1 MKLQKLIILIL
12 SIFSLQIAFAQNQEI
27 RGRVVDE
34 SNNGVA
40 GVTVINAANNRA
52 ITATS
57 DNGNFSIS
65 VPANTTLIFKA
76 VGFNQRRVTVRA
88 NQTTINVQLSS
99 TEDQVEEVV
108 VRGYVARKK
117 ETTTGSSFTLG
128 EKDLR
133 DVPTANLEQL
143 MQGKVPGLNVQV
155 NTGAPG
161 FRGSTQIRGLSTL
174 TTTGSGSESILM
186 PTSPLYVIDGVPMD
200 ADRASEFGLQ
210 QQGPGI
216 SPLSL
221 IPPEDVQSIEIL
233 KDAQATSLYGS
244 QGAYGVIIIT
254 TKRGNSPVPRIN
266 YTHSTFMKTPPKL
279 RETLGG
285 NLERQLKIWQIYNNA
300 RIQGEIDNIMNTPML
315 ADSLNAFFNNS
326 TNWQALYYQNT
337 FNQNHNLS
345 LDGGNEILSY
355 KSNIG
360 YYGETGVIKN
370 TGFNRYSAN
379 LRMDYRPSKRFDF
392 TGQVFAQL
400 GKQNKGDG
408 TGVLQT
414 GVSTGGMNSTLL
426 PPPGFFNASADYIS
440 AIRTKNDNSSKL
452 IRPYVEGKFEI
463 LPGLRVQSA
472 LSYEFAS
479 NNEDR
484 FTPAAAAGQFSE
496 VYSFAG
502 RESNLYNRNILNYTR
517 DFNEDHNIFI
527 NLFNEVRHNQR
538 QNSITR
544 QVRTPNDQFEGP
556 LGYDGWFSRG
566 GGVLTNFRNEKAL
579 SFALA
584 TSYSY
589 KSRYIVDLSYRIDG
603 SSANGFEN
611 LYTKNPAIGVRWNAH
626 HEEWIKSVPWI
637 NLASLRFTWGV
648 NVMPTSS
655 LERIYGKYDISG
667 RYNQINGI
675 GINYEFI
682 PNPNLK
688 PTTSM
693 QYNAG
698 LDLNLFNNKIEII
711 YDTYYKRVENLLF
724 ESFLSNS
731 TGFDKLHSN
740 DAGLANYGHELALN
754 IRPLP
759 AASAFN
765 WTFSLNGAYNR
776 DVLLQ
781 LPATF
786 RGQFIKWD
794 TNSDLLHSVNRV
806 GTSALS
812 NYLLQNV
819 GVYATDADVPVDP
832 TTGLRYRTS
841 DGTFFQAGDP
851 IFVDR
856 NGDYIL
862 DQRDYARSGNTQPLW
877 TGGMQNNFNYKNFQ
891 FSVYAS
897 YTAKRTILNYALA
910 QRLDLFRN
918 PFGQI
923 IENGVITGNG
933 GQSVVPVDDLDIW
946 LQDGD
951 IAKYPYPYDFSR
963 NSSVRP
969 FRYDQTLWEEN
980 GSYFKIN
987 NIIVAYV
994 FDRDFLRRFKLDR
1007 FRIYA
1012 SMDNVYTFSKYS
1024 GPNPE
1029 NVTSLGRDASNGYPV
1044 PRSYTLGFNISF

>member
-1 MKLQKLIILIL
+1 MKLQTNIILLIL
-12 SIFSLQIAFAQNQEI
+12 SAIFSIQLTMAQNQQI
-27 RGRVVDE
+27 SGKVVDE
-34 SNNGVA
+34 TNRGIG
-40 GVTVINAANNRA
+40 GVTIQNASNKRA

-57 DNGNFSIS
+57 EDGTFSLS
-65 VPANTTLIFKA
+65 VAPNTILIFKG

-88 NQTTINVQLSS
+88 NQSTINIQLSTS
-99 TEDQVEEVV
+99 EDQVEEVV

-133 DVPTANLEQL
+133 DVPVANLEQL

-174 TTTGSGSESILM
+174 STTGSGNESILM

-254 TKRGNSPVPRIN
+254 TKRGNSEIPRIN
-266 YTHSTFMKTPPKL
+266 YTHSTFIKTPPKL
-279 RETLGG
+279 RETIGG
-285 NLERQLKIWQIYNNA
+285 NLERQIKLRQILQNA
-300 RIQGEIDNIMNTPML
+300 RTQDEIDKIMNNPAL
-315 ADSLNAFFNNS
+315 ADSLNSYYNNS
-326 TNWQALYYQNT
+326 TDWQSLFYQNT

-345 LDGGNEILSY
+345 LDGGNQVLSY
-355 KSNIG
+355 KSNLG
-360 YYGETGVIKN
+360 YYGETGVIRN

-379 LRMDYRPSKRFDF
+379 LRMDYRPTPKFDF

-408 TGVLQT
+408 TGILQT
-414 GVSTGGMNSTLL
+414 GVSQGGMNSTLL
-426 PPPGFFNASADYIS
+426 PPPGFYTANSDYLA
-440 AIRTKNDNSSKL
+440 AIKTKNDNSSKL
-452 IRPYVEGKFEI
+452 IRPYIEAGFEI
-463 LPGLRVQSA
+463 ISGLRLRSA

-479 NNEDR
+479 NNEDK
-484 FTPAAAAGQFSE
+484 FTPAAAAGQFSQ

-502 RESNLYNRNILNYTR
+502 RESQLYNRNILNYSKTI
-517 DFNEDHNIFI
+517 NEDHSLFF
-527 NLFNEVRHNQR
+527 NLFNEVRHVTR
-538 QNSITR
+538 QNTITV
-544 QVRTPNDQFEGP
+544 QARTPNDQFEGP
-556 LGYDGWFSRG
+556 LGFDGYFSRG
-566 GGVLTNFRNEKAL
+566 GGVLSNFRNEKAL
-579 SFALA
+579 SFAFA
-584 TSYSY
+584 TSYNY
-589 KSRYIVDLSYRIDG
+589 KSRYVVDLSYRLDG

-611 LYTKNPAIGVRWNAH
+611 LYTKNPAIGVRWNIH
-626 HEEWIKSVPWI
+626 HENWIESLPWI

-648 NVMPTSS
+648 NVMPTST
-655 LERIYGKYDISG
+655 LERIYGRYDISG
-667 RYNQINGI
+667 NYNQVNGI

-698 LDLNLFNNKIEII
+698 VDVNLFNGKLDII
-711 YDTYYKRVENLLF
+711 YDTYYKQVDNLLF
-724 ESFLSNS
+724 DAMLNN
-731 TGFDKLHSN
+731 TAGFEKLYSN
-740 DAGLANYGHELALN
+740 DAAVANYGHEIAIN

-759 AASAFN
+759 STSPLN
-765 WTFSLNGAYNR
+765 WTLSVNGAYNK

-781 LPATF
+781 LPSHY
-786 RGQFIKWD
+786 RGQFIRWD
-794 TNSDLLHSVNRV
+794 GSDDLLHMVNRV
-806 GTSALS
+806 GTSSLS

-832 TTGLRYRTS
+832 VTGLRYRTA
-841 DGTFFQAGDP
+841 DGTYFQAGDP
-851 IFVDR
+851 IYIDR

-862 DQRDYARSGNTQPLW
+862 DNRDYARSGNTQPLI
-877 TGGMQNNFNYKNFQ
+877 TGGMQNSFQYKNFQ
-891 FSVYAS
+891 FSIYAS

-910 QRLDLFRN
+910 QRLDLLRD
-918 PFGQI
+918 PFG
-923 IENGVITGNG
+923 GKA
-933 GQSVVPVDDLDIW
+933 VVPISGLDVW
-946 LQDGD
+946 LQEGD
-951 IAKYPYPYDFSR
+951 VAKYPYPYDYSR
-963 NSSVRP
+963 NNSVKP
-969 FRYDQTLWEEN
+969 FRYDQTLWEED

-1007 FRIYA
+1007 FRIYG
-1012 SMDNVYTFSKYS
+1012 SMDNVVTFSKYS

-1029 NVTSLGRDASNGYPV
+1029 NVTNLGRDQSNGYPV

>member
-1 MKLQKLIILIL
+1 MKLKKLIILIL
-12 SIFSLQIAFAQNQEI
+12 SIFSLQIAFAQSQEV

-34 SNNGVA
+34 SNNGIG
-40 GVTVINAANNRA
+40 GVTILNAANNRA

-57 DNGNFSIS
+57 DNGNFAIS
-65 VPANTTLIFKA
+65 VAPNTTLLFKA
-76 VGFNQRRVTVRA
+76 VGFAQRRITVRA
-88 NQTTINVQLSS
+88 NQTSLNVQMSS
-99 TEDQVEEVV
+99 TQDQVEEVV

-117 ETTTGSSFTLG
+117 ETSTGSSYSLG

-133 DVPTANLEQL
+133 DVPVANLEQL

-200 ADRASEFGLQ
+200 ADRAAEFGLQ

-285 NLERQLKIWQIYNNA
+285 NLERQIKLAQILNNS
-300 RIQGEIDNIMNTPML
+300 RYEIEIDKIMETPWL
-315 ADSLNAFFNNS
+315 ADSLNAYYNNS
-326 TNWQALYYQNT
+326 TNWQDLYYQNT

-360 YYGETGVIKN
+360 YFNETGVIKN

-379 LRMDYRPSKRFDF
+379 LRMDYRPARRFEF

-408 TGVLQT
+408 TGILQT
-414 GVSTGGMNSTLL
+414 GVSSGGMNSTLL
-426 PPPGFFNASADYIS
+426 PPPGFYSASADYIS

-463 LPGLRVQSA
+463 MPGLRIQSA

-479 NNEDR
+479 NNEDK

-502 RESNLYNRNILNYTR
+502 RESNLYNRNILNYTK
-517 DFNEDHNIFI
+517 DFNETHNIFI
-527 NLFNEVRHNQR
+527 NLFNEVRHAQR
-538 QNSITR
+538 QNTITK
-544 QVRTPNDQFEGP
+544 QARTPNDQFEGP
-556 LGYDGWFSRG
+556 LGFDGYFSRG
-566 GGVLTNFRNEKAL
+566 GGVLSNFRNEKAL
-579 SFALA
+579 SFALSA
-584 TSYSY
+584 SYGY
-589 KSRYIVDLSYRIDG
+589 KSRYLLDLSYRLDG

-611 LYTKNPAIGVRWNAH
+611 QYTKNPAIGVRWNAH
-626 HEEWIKSVPWI
+626 HEEWIKSIPWI
-637 NLASLRFTWGV
+637 NLASIRLTWGV
-648 NVMPTSS
+648 NVMPTST
-655 LERIYGKYDISG
+655 LERIYGKYNISG
-667 RYNQINGI
+667 LYNQIPGI
-675 GINYEFI
+675 GIDYEFI

-698 LDLNLFNNKIEII
+698 LDLNLFNNKVEII
-711 YDTYYKRVENLLF
+711 YDTYYKKVDNLLF
-724 ESFLSNS
+724 ESFLSNEV
-731 TGFDKLHSN
+731 GFDKLYSN
-740 DAGLANYGHELALN
+740 DAGVANYGHEFAINL
-754 IRPLP
+754 RPLSS
-759 AASAFN
+759 ASDFS
-765 WTFSLNGAYNR
+765 WTFAINGAYNR

-781 LPATF
+781 LPSSF
-786 RGQFIKWD
+786 RGQFIKWGD
-794 TNSDLLHSVNRV
+794 TWEQLHMVNRV
-806 GTSALS
+806 GTPALS
-812 NYLLQNV
+812 NYLMQNL
-819 GVYATDADVPVDP
+819 GVYATDDDVPVDP
-832 TTGLRYRTS
+832 LTGLRYRTA
-841 DGTFFQAGDP
+841 DGTFFKAGDP
-851 IFVDR
+851 IYLDR

-862 DQRDYARSGNTQPLW
+862 DQRDYIRSGSTQPLW
-877 TGGMQNNFNYKNFQ
+877 TGGVQNTLNYKNFQ
-891 FSVYAS
+891 FSIYAS
-897 YTAKRTILNYALA
+897 YTASRTILNYALA
-910 QRLDLFRN
+910 QRLGLYTN
-918 PFGQI
+918 PFGLQ
-923 IENGVITGNG
+923 T
-933 GQSVVPVDDLDIW
+933 VVPI
-946 LQDGD
+946 DGLNYWKQEGD
-951 IAKYPYPYDFSR
+951 NAQYPNPFDFSR
-963 NSSVRP
+963 SLSVQP
-969 FRYDQTLWEEN
+969 FRYDQTLWEES

-987 NIIVAYV
+987 NIIIAYV
-994 FDRDFLRRFKLDR
+994 FDREFLRRFKLDR

-1029 NVTSLGRDASNGYPV
+1029 NVSSLGRDLSSGYPV
-1044 PRSYTLGFNISF
+1044 PRAYTLGFNISF

>member
-1 MKLQKLIILIL
+1 MKLKKLIILIL
-12 SIFSLQIAFAQNQEI
+12 SIFSLQIASAQNQEV

-34 SNNGVA
+34 SNNGIG
-40 GVTVINAANNRA
+40 GVTILNAANNRA

-57 DNGNFSIS
+57 DNGNFAIS
-65 VPANTTLIFKA
+65 VAPNTTLLFKA
-76 VGFNQRRVTVRA
+76 VGFAQRRITVRA
-88 NQTTINVQLSS
+88 NQTSLNVQMSS
-99 TEDQVEEVV
+99 TQDQVEEVV

-117 ETTTGSSFTLG
+117 ETSTGSSYSLG

-133 DVPTANLEQL
+133 DVPVANLEQL

-200 ADRASEFGLQ
+200 ADRAAEFGLQ

-285 NLERQLKIWQIYNNA
+285 NLERQIKLAQILNNS
-300 RIQGEIDNIMNTPML
+300 RNEIEIDKIMETPWL
-315 ADSLNAFFNNS
+315 ADSLNAYYNNS
-326 TNWQALYYQNT
+326 TNWQDLYYQNT

-360 YYGETGVIKN
+360 YFNETGVIKN

-379 LRMDYRPSKRFDF
+379 LRMDYRPARRFEF

-408 TGVLQT
+408 TGILQT
-414 GVSTGGMNSTLL
+414 GVSSGGMNSTLL
-426 PPPGFFNASADYIS
+426 PPPGFYSASSDYIS

-463 LPGLRVQSA
+463 MPGLRIQSA

-479 NNEDR
+479 NNEDK

-502 RESNLYNRNILNYTR
+502 RESNLYNRNILNYTK
-517 DFNEDHNIFI
+517 DFNETHNIFI
-527 NLFNEVRHNQR
+527 NLFNEVRHAQR
-538 QNSITR
+538 QNTITK
-544 QVRTPNDQFEGP
+544 QARTPNDQFEGP
-556 LGYDGWFSRG
+556 LGFDGYFSRG
-566 GGVLTNFRNEKAL
+566 GGVLSNFRNEKAL
-579 SFALA
+579 SFALSA
-584 TSYSY
+584 SYGY
-589 KSRYIVDLSYRIDG
+589 KSRYLLDLSYRLDG

-611 LYTKNPAIGVRWNAH
+611 QYTKNPAIGVRWNAH
-626 HEEWIKSVPWI
+626 HEEWIKSIPWI
-637 NLASLRFTWGV
+637 NLASIRLTWGV
-648 NVMPTSS
+648 NVMPTST
-655 LERIYGKYDISG
+655 LERIYGKYNISG
-667 RYNQINGI
+667 LYNQIPGI
-675 GINYEFI
+675 GIDYEFI

-698 LDLNLFNNKIEII
+698 LDLNLFNNKVEII
-711 YDTYYKRVENLLF
+711 YDTYYKKVDNLLF
-724 ESFLSNS
+724 ESFLSNEV
-731 TGFDKLHSN
+731 GFDKLYSN
-740 DAGLANYGHELALN
+740 DAGVANYGHEFAINL
-754 IRPLP
+754 RPLSS
-759 AASAFN
+759 ASDFS
-765 WTFSLNGAYNR
+765 WTFSINGAYNR

-781 LPATF
+781 LPSSF
-786 RGQFIKWD
+786 RGQFIKWGD
-794 TNSDLLHSVNRV
+794 TWEQLHMVNRV
-806 GTSALS
+806 GTPALS
-812 NYLLQNV
+812 NYLMQNL
-819 GVYATDADVPVDP
+819 GVYATDDDVPVDP
-832 TTGLRYRTS
+832 LTGLRYRTA
-841 DGTFFQAGDP
+841 DGTFFKAGDP
-851 IFVDR
+851 IYLDR

-862 DQRDYARSGNTQPLW
+862 DQRDYIRSGSTQPLW
-877 TGGMQNNFNYKNFQ
+877 TGGVQNTLNYKNFQ
-891 FSVYAS
+891 FSIYTS
-897 YTAKRTILNYALA
+897 YTASRTILNYALA
-910 QRLDLFRN
+910 QRLGLYTN
-918 PFGQI
+918 PFGLQ
-923 IENGVITGNG
+923 T
-933 GQSVVPVDDLDIW
+933 VVPI
-946 LQDGD
+946 DGLNYWKQEGD
-951 IAKYPYPYDFSR
+951 NAQYPNPFDFSR
-963 NSSVRP
+963 SLSVQP
-969 FRYDQTLWEEN
+969 FRYDQTLWEES

-987 NIIVAYV
+987 NIIIAYV
-994 FDRDFLRRFKLDR
+994 FDREFLRRFKLDR

-1029 NVTSLGRDASNGYPV
+1029 NVSSLGRDLSSGYPV
-1044 PRSYTLGFNISF
+1044 PRAYTLGFNISF

>member
-12 SIFSLQIAFAQNQEI
+12 SIFSLQFAYAQNQNL

-34 SNNGVA
+34 SNNGIA
-40 GVTVINAANNRA
+40 GVTVVNAATNRA
-52 ITATS
+52 ITATD
-57 DNGNFSIS
+57 DNGNFGVS
-65 VPANTTLIFKA
+65 VAPNTALIFKA

-88 NQTTINVQLSS
+88 NQTTLTVQMSS
-99 TEDQVEEVV
+99 TQDQVEEVV

-117 ETTTGSSFTLG
+117 ENTTGSSFTLG
-128 EKDLR
+128 EKDIR

-174 TTTGSGSESILM
+174 STTGSGSESILM

-266 YTHSTFMKTPPKL
+266 YTHSTFLKTPPKL

-285 NLERQLKIWQIYNNA
+285 NLERQIKIWQIINNA
-300 RIQGEIDNIMNTPML
+300 RTQAEIDRIMQTPML

-326 TNWQALYYQNT
+326 TNWQSLYYQNT

-355 KSNIG
+355 KSNLG

-379 LRMDYRPSKRFDF
+379 LRMDYRPTKRFEF

-408 TGVLQT
+408 TGILQT

-426 PPPGFFNASADYIS
+426 PPPGFFSADNDYIA

-463 LPGLRVQSA
+463 LPGLRLQSA
-472 LSYEFAS
+472 MSYEFAS
-479 NNEDR
+479 NNEDK

-502 RESNLYNRNILNYTR
+502 RESNLYNRNILNYTK
-517 DFNEDHNIFI
+517 DINEDHNIFI

-538 QNSITR
+538 QNTITK
-544 QVRTPNDQFEGP
+544 QARTPNDQFEGP
-556 LGYDGWFSRG
+556 LGFDGYFSRG
-566 GGVLTNFRNEKAL
+566 GGVLSNFRNEKAL

-584 TSYSY
+584 TTYSY
-589 KSRYIVDLSYRIDG
+589 KSKYILDLSYRLDG
-603 SSANGFEN
+603 SSANGFKN
-611 LYTKNPAIGVRWNAH
+611 LYTKNPAVGVRWNAH
-626 HEEWIKSVPWI
+626 HEEWIKSLPWI

-648 NVMPTSS
+648 NVMPTST

-667 RYNQINGI
+667 LYNQINGI

-682 PNPNLK
+682 PNPNLL
-688 PTTSM
+688 PVTSM
-693 QYNAG
+693 QYNLG
-698 LDLNLFNNKIEII
+698 VDLTFLNNKIEII
-711 YDTYYKRVENLLF
+711 YDTYYKKVDNLLF
-724 ESFLSNS
+724 ESFLNNTS
-731 TGFDKLHSN
+731 GFDKLHSN
-740 DAGLANYGHELALN
+740 DAGLANYGHEIALN
-754 IRPLP
+754 FRPLSVNSP
-759 AASAFN
+759 FN
-765 WTFSLNGAYNR
+765 WTLSINGAYNQ
-776 DVLLQ
+776 DILLQ
-781 LPATF
+781 LPSNF

-794 TNSDLLHSVNRV
+794 DQSDKLHMVNRV

-812 NYLLQNV
+812 NYLLQNI

-832 TTGLRYRTS
+832 ATGLRYRTS

-851 IFVDR
+851 IYVDR

-862 DQRDYARSGNTQPLW
+862 DNRDYTRAGNTQPLW
-877 TGGMQNNFNYKNFQ
+877 TGGVQNTLNYKNFQ
-891 FSVYAS
+891 LSVYAS

-910 QRLDLFRN
+910 QRLSLYNN
-918 PFGQI
+918 PYG
-923 IENGVITGNG
+923 GNLVG
-933 GQSVVPVDDLDIW
+933 GQSNGATAIVPIENLDIW
-946 LQDGD
+946 MKDGD

-963 NSSVRP
+963 NGSVQP

-987 NIIVAYV
+987 NIIFAYV
-994 FDRDFLRRFKLDR
+994 FDRDMLRRFKLDR

-1012 SMDNVYTFSKYS
+1012 SMDNVYTFSSYS

-1044 PRSYTLGFNISF
+1044 PRTYTLGFNLSF

>member
-1 MKLQKLIILIL
+1 MKLKKLIILIL
-12 SIFSLQIAFAQNQEI
+12 SIFSLQIASAQNQEV

-34 SNNGVA
+34 SNNGIG
-40 GVTVINAANNRA
+40 GVTILNAANNRA

-57 DNGNFSIS
+57 DNGNFAIS
-65 VPANTTLIFKA
+65 VAPNTTLLFKA
-76 VGFNQRRVTVRA
+76 VGFAQRRITVRP
-88 NQTTINVQLSS
+88 NQTSLNVQMSS
-99 TEDQVEEVV
+99 TQDQVEEVV

-117 ETTTGSSFTLG
+117 ETSTGSSYSLG

-133 DVPTANLEQL
+133 DVPVANLEQL

-200 ADRASEFGLQ
+200 ADRAAEFGLQ

-285 NLERQLKIWQIYNNA
+285 NLERQIKLAQILNNS
-300 RIQGEIDNIMNTPML
+300 RYEIEIDKIMETPWL
-315 ADSLNAFFNNS
+315 ADSLNAYYNNS
-326 TNWQALYYQNT
+326 TNWQDLYYQNT

-360 YYGETGVIKN
+360 YFNETGVIKN

-379 LRMDYRPSKRFDF
+379 LRMDYRPARRFEF

-408 TGVLQT
+408 TGILQT
-414 GVSTGGMNSTLL
+414 GVSSGGMNSTLL
-426 PPPGFFNASADYIS
+426 PPPGFYSASADYIS

-463 LPGLRVQSA
+463 MPGLRIQSA

-479 NNEDR
+479 NNEDK

-502 RESNLYNRNILNYTR
+502 RESNLYNRNILNYTK
-517 DFNEDHNIFI
+517 DFNETHNIFI
-527 NLFNEVRHNQR
+527 NLFNEVRHAQR
-538 QNSITR
+538 QNTITK
-544 QVRTPNDQFEGP
+544 QARTPNDQFEGP
-556 LGYDGWFSRG
+556 LGFDGYFSRG
-566 GGVLTNFRNEKAL
+566 GGVLSNFRNEKAL
-579 SFALA
+579 SFALSA
-584 TSYSY
+584 SYGY
-589 KSRYIVDLSYRIDG
+589 KSRYLLDLSYRLDG

-611 LYTKNPAIGVRWNAH
+611 QYTKNPAIGVRWNAH
-626 HEEWIKSVPWI
+626 HEEWIKSIPWI
-637 NLASLRFTWGV
+637 NLASIRLTWGV
-648 NVMPTSS
+648 NVMPTST
-655 LERIYGKYDISG
+655 LERIYGKYNISG
-667 RYNQINGI
+667 LYNQIPGI
-675 GINYEFI
+675 GIDYEFI

-698 LDLNLFNNKIEII
+698 LDLNLFNNKVEII
-711 YDTYYKRVENLLF
+711 YDTYYKKVDNLLF
-724 ESFLSNS
+724 ESFLSNEV
-731 TGFDKLHSN
+731 GFDKLYSN
-740 DAGLANYGHELALN
+740 DAGVANYGHEFAINL
-754 IRPLP
+754 RPLSS
-759 AASAFN
+759 ASDFS
-765 WTFSLNGAYNR
+765 WTFSINGAYNR

-781 LPATF
+781 LPSSF
-786 RGQFIKWD
+786 RGQFIKWGD
-794 TNSDLLHSVNRV
+794 SWEQLHMVNRV
-806 GTSALS
+806 GTPALS
-812 NYLLQNV
+812 NYLMQNL

-832 TTGLRYRTS
+832 LTGLRYRTA
-841 DGTFFQAGDP
+841 DGTFFKAGDP
-851 IFVDR
+851 IYLDR

-862 DQRDYARSGNTQPLW
+862 DQRDYIRSGSTQPLW
-877 TGGMQNNFNYKNFQ
+877 TGGVQNTLNYKNFQ
-891 FSVYAS
+891 FSIYAS
-897 YTAKRTILNYALA
+897 YTASRTILNYALA
-910 QRLDLFRN
+910 QRLGLYTSPFGLQTVVPIDGLNYWKQEGDNAQYPN
-918 PFGQI
+918 PF
-923 IENGVITGNG
+923 
-933 GQSVVPVDDLDIW
+933 
-946 LQDGD
+946 
-951 IAKYPYPYDFSR
+951 DFSR
-963 NSSVRP
+963 SLSVQP
-969 FRYDQTLWEEN
+969 FRYDQTLWEES

-987 NIIVAYV
+987 NIIIAYV
-994 FDRDFLRRFKLDR
+994 FDREFLRRFKLDR

-1029 NVTSLGRDASNGYPV
+1029 NVSSLGRDLSSGYPV
-1044 PRSYTLGFNISF
+1044 PRAYTLGFNISF

>member
-12 SIFSLQIAFAQNQEI
+12 SIFSLQFAYAQNQNL

-34 SNNGVA
+34 SNNGIA
-40 GVTVINAANNRA
+40 GVTVVNAATNRA
-52 ITATS
+52 ITATD
-57 DNGNFSIS
+57 DNGNFGVS
-65 VPANTTLIFKA
+65 VAPNTALIFKA
-76 VGFNQRRVTVRA
+76 VGFNQRRITVRA
-88 NQTTINVQLSS
+88 NQTTLTVQMSS
-99 TEDQVEEVV
+99 TQDQVEEVV

-117 ETTTGSSFTLG
+117 ENTTGSSFTLG
-128 EKDLR
+128 EKDIR

-174 TTTGSGSESILM
+174 STTGSGSESILM

-266 YTHSTFMKTPPKL
+266 YTHSTFLKTPPKL

-285 NLERQLKIWQIYNNA
+285 NLERQIKIWQIINNA
-300 RIQGEIDNIMNTPML
+300 RTQAEIDRIMQTPML

-326 TNWQALYYQNT
+326 TNWQSLYYQNT

-355 KSNIG
+355 KSNLG

-379 LRMDYRPSKRFDF
+379 LRMDYRPTKRFEF

-408 TGVLQT
+408 TGILQT

-426 PPPGFFNASADYIS
+426 PPPGFFSADNDYIA

-463 LPGLRVQSA
+463 LPGLRLQSA
-472 LSYEFAS
+472 MSYEFAS
-479 NNEDR
+479 NNEDK

-502 RESNLYNRNILNYTR
+502 RESNLYNRNILNYTK
-517 DFNEDHNIFI
+517 DINEDHNIFI

-538 QNSITR
+538 QNTITK
-544 QVRTPNDQFEGP
+544 QARTPNDQFEGP
-556 LGYDGWFSRG
+556 LGFDGYFSRG
-566 GGVLTNFRNEKAL
+566 GGVLSNFRNEKAL

-584 TSYSY
+584 TTYSY
-589 KSRYIVDLSYRIDG
+589 KSKYILDLSYRLDG
-603 SSANGFEN
+603 SSANGFKN
-611 LYTKNPAIGVRWNAH
+611 LYTKNPAVGVRWNAH
-626 HEEWIKSVPWI
+626 HEEWIKSLPWI

-648 NVMPTSS
+648 NVMPTST

-667 RYNQINGI
+667 LYNQINGI

-682 PNPNLK
+682 PNPNLL
-688 PTTSM
+688 PVTSM
-693 QYNAG
+693 QYNLG
-698 LDLNLFNNKIEII
+698 VDLTFLNNKIEII
-711 YDTYYKRVENLLF
+711 YDTYYKKVDNLLF
-724 ESFLSNS
+724 ESFLNNTS
-731 TGFDKLHSN
+731 GFDKLNSN
-740 DAGLANYGHELALN
+740 DAGLANYGHEIALN
-754 IRPLP
+754 FRPLSVNSP
-759 AASAFN
+759 FN
-765 WTFSLNGAYNR
+765 WTLSFNGAYNQ
-776 DVLLQ
+776 DILLQ
-781 LPATF
+781 LPSTF
-786 RGQFIKWD
+786 RGQAIKWD
-794 TNSDLLHSVNRV
+794 TQSDKLHMVNRV

-812 NYLLQNV
+812 NYLLENI

-832 TTGLRYRTS
+832 ATGLRYRTA

-851 IFVDR
+851 IYVDR

-862 DQRDYARSGNTQPLW
+862 DNRDYARAGNTQPLW
-877 TGGMQNNFNYKNFQ
+877 TGGMQNTLNYKNFQ
-891 FSVYAS
+891 LSVYAS

-910 QRLDLFRN
+910 QRLSLYNN
-918 PFGQI
+918 PYG
-923 IENGVITGNG
+923 GNLVG
-933 GQSVVPVDDLDIW
+933 GQSNGANSIVPIENLDIW
-946 LQDGD
+946 LKDGD

-963 NSSVRP
+963 NASVQP

-987 NIIVAYV
+987 NIIFAYV
-994 FDRDFLRRFKLDR
+994 FDRDLLRRFKLDR

-1012 SMDNVYTFSKYS
+1012 SMDNVYTFSSYS

-1044 PRSYTLGFNISF
+1044 PRTYTLGFNLSF

>member
-12 SIFSLQIAFAQNQEI
+12 SIFSLQFAYAQNQNL

-34 SNNGVA
+34 SNNGIA
-40 GVTVINAANNRA
+40 GVTVINAATNRA
-52 ITATS
+52 ITATD
-57 DNGNFSIS
+57 DNGNFGVSIA
-65 VPANTTLIFKA
+65 PNTALIFKA

-88 NQTTINVQLSS
+88 NQTTLTVQMSS
-99 TEDQVEEVV
+99 TQDQVEEVV

-117 ETTTGSSFTLG
+117 ENTTGSSFTLG
-128 EKDLR
+128 EKDIR

-174 TTTGSGSESILM
+174 STTGSGSESILM

-266 YTHSTFMKTPPKL
+266 YTHSTFLKTPPKL

-285 NLERQLKIWQIYNNA
+285 NLERQIKIWQIINNA
-300 RIQGEIDNIMNTPML
+300 RTQAEIDRIMQTPML

-326 TNWQALYYQNT
+326 TNWQSLYYQNT

-355 KSNIG
+355 KSNLG

-379 LRMDYRPSKRFDF
+379 LRMDYRPTKRFEF

-408 TGVLQT
+408 TGILQT

-426 PPPGFFNASADYIS
+426 PPPGFFSADNDYIS

-463 LPGLRVQSA
+463 IPGLRLQSA
-472 LSYEFAS
+472 MSYEFAS
-479 NNEDR
+479 NNEDK

-502 RESNLYNRNILNYTR
+502 RESNLYNRNILNYTK
-517 DFNEDHNIFI
+517 DINEDHNIFI

-538 QNSITR
+538 QNTITK
-544 QVRTPNDQFEGP
+544 QARTPNDQFEGP
-556 LGYDGWFSRG
+556 LGFDGYFSRG
-566 GGVLTNFRNEKAL
+566 GGVLSNFRNEKAL

-584 TSYSY
+584 TTYSY
-589 KSRYIVDLSYRIDG
+589 KSKYILDLSYRLDG
-603 SSANGFEN
+603 SSANGFKN
-611 LYTKNPAIGVRWNAH
+611 LYTKNPAVGVRWNAH
-626 HEEWIKSVPWI
+626 HEEWIKSLPWI

-648 NVMPTSS
+648 NVMPTST

-667 RYNQINGI
+667 LYNQINGI

-682 PNPNLK
+682 PNPNLL
-688 PTTSM
+688 PVTSM
-693 QYNAG
+693 QYNLG
-698 LDLNLFNNKIEII
+698 VDLTFLNNKIEII

-724 ESFLSNS
+724 ESFLNNTS
-731 TGFDKLHSN
+731 GFDKLHSN
-740 DAGLANYGHELALN
+740 DAGLANYGHEIALN
-754 IRPLP
+754 FRPLSVNSP
-759 AASAFN
+759 FN
-765 WTFSLNGAYNR
+765 WTLSINGAYNQ

-781 LPATF
+781 LPDNF

-794 TNSDLLHSVNRV
+794 GQADRLHMVNRV

-812 NYLLQNV
+812 NYLLENI

-832 TTGLRYRTS
+832 ATGLRYRTS

-851 IFVDR
+851 IYVDR

-862 DQRDYARSGNTQPLW
+862 DNRDYARAGNTQPLW
-877 TGGMQNNFNYKNFQ
+877 TGGVQNTLNYKNFQ
-891 FSVYAS
+891 LSIYAS

-910 QRLDLFRN
+910 QRLNLYRD
-918 PFGQI
+918 PFGGGLVGGKSDGATAI
-923 IENGVITGNG
+923 VPIEN
-933 GQSVVPVDDLDIW
+933 LDIW
-946 LQDGD
+946 LKDGD

-963 NSSVRP
+963 NGSVQP

-980 GSYFKIN
+980 GSYFKIH
-987 NIIVAYV
+987 NIIFAYV
-994 FDRDFLRRFKLDR
+994 FDRDMLRRFKLDR

-1012 SMDNVYTFSKYS
+1012 SMDNVYSFSSYS

-1044 PRSYTLGFNISF
+1044 PRTYTLGFNLSF